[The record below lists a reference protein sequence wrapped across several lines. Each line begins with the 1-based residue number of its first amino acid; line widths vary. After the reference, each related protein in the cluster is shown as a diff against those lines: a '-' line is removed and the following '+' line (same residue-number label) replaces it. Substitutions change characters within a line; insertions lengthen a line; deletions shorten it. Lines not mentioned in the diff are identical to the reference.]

1 MKLMVLDPSSAGPER
16 SVLVLHPHWK
26 VLLWP
31 ATFGALVVAAAIAV
45 LASIPAGSAAAQE
58 RLVIAAVAV
67 VLLLVWV
74 LRPVLR
80 WKTTTYEL
88 TTGRLRVREGILTR
102 SGRDIP
108 LARITD
114 VSFSR
119 SLLDRL
125 LGAGRLVVE
134 SPGEHGQIVLTDIP
148 SVERVQAILFQLVE
162 EEQHRLAGED
172 R

>member
-1 MKLMVLDPSSAGPER
+1 MVLDASSGGQER
-16 SVLVLHPHWK
+16 SILILHPHWK

-31 ATFGALVVAAAIAV
+31 VVFGVLVVVAAIVV
-45 LASIPAGSAAAQE
+45 LTAIPAGTAAGPE
-58 RLVIAAVAV
+58 RLITAAVAV

-88 TTGRLRVREGILTR
+88 TSGRLRLREGILTR

-108 LARITD
+108 LARISD
-114 VSFSR
+114 VSFTR

-148 SVERVQAILFQLVE
+148 SVERVQAILFELVE
-162 EEQHRLAGED
+162 EEQGSAPGAGPS
-172 R
+172 